1 MKLCLWMLLSGSV
14 FGQTLTVSSTTAQP
28 GRPVAVDV
36 SYATAGVVAPTALEW
51 VISYPSNDLTLVGS
65 EPAPGPSLQAAGKS
79 LSCKGS
85 WKKAPLTYSFR
96 CIVAGGRAPV
106 PDGVVSTL
114 RFQVKSSVKPGVRAV
129 DLDDAS
135 AVTVDA
141 KKVQVRKVAGKLSV
155 VIEAK

>member
-1 MKLCLWMLLSGSV
+1 
-14 FGQTLTVSSTTAQP
+14 
-28 GRPVAVDV
+28 
-36 SYATAGVVAPTALEW
+36 
-51 VISYPSNDLTLVGS
+51 
-65 EPAPGPSLQAAGKS
+65 
-79 LSCKGS
+79 
-85 WKKAPLTYSFR
+85 
-96 CIVAGGRAPV
+96 
-106 PDGVVSTL
+106 VVSTL